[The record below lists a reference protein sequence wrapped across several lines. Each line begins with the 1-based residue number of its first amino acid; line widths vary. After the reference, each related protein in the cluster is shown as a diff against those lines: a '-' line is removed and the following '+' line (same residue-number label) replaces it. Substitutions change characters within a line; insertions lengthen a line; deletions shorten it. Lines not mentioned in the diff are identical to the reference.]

1 MEAQAWTAIALLAA
15 TLLGSLFYL
24 GNKIDSLGGRL
35 DSRIDAVGGRLDA
48 RIDRLD
54 AKIDGLTVEVR
65 AQGAKLDD
73 HLRWHAS

>member
-15 TLLGSLFYL
+15 TLLGSLF
-24 GNKIDSLGGRL
+24 SLGGRL